1 MAVFFCVFVYSGM
14 PWYAFSFFVKPLE
27 AHFDWSRGE
36 IMVAF
41 TIAYLVI
48 AVASPVIG
56 RVIDHYGARWVIST
70 GALVAGLGFV
80 VLSVMKD
87 LWSFYVGYIIVGVG
101 IAALGIVPA
110 STIVSNWFEKKRGAA
125 IGIMSTGIGIGGLVI
140 APLTGGYLIPN
151 LGWNM
156 SYLVL
161 ALLTWV
167 LIIPL
172 TLLIVRMKPA
182 DMGLYPD
189 GTESPEVVIENDAS
203 PSAVPGL
210 TLKAA
215 LATPSFWLIAVSFL
229 LSMVSLNGFML
240 NQVPYLEDIGF
251 PVTIAASALGAVGIT
266 SAIAKLGFGWL
277 CDRVPA
283 KYAYSIGLGLQAAGI
298 IILMSIRPA
307 SPQAAIWLYAVI
319 MGLAMGS
326 WMPSMS
332 MLISTTFGLSS
343 YGAIFGM
350 ITLFQLVGTAAGPLV
365 AGYIYDV
372 MHTYYWAFFTF
383 LVLTAV
389 AIPAILAVRRT
400 ELS

>member
-1 MAVFFCVFVYSGM
+1 MG
-14 PWYAFSFFVKPLE
+14 
-27 AHFDWSRGE
+27 
-36 IMVAF
+36 AF

-56 RVIDHYGARWVIST
+56 RVIDRYGARWVISI

-87 LWSFYVGYIIVGVG
+87 LWSFYAGYIVVGVG
-101 IAALGIVPA
+101 TAALGIVPA
-110 STIVSNWFEKKRGAA
+110 STLVSNWFEKKRGAA

-151 LGWNM
+151 LGWSM
-156 SYLVL
+156 SYLTL
-161 ALLTWV
+161 ALLTCV

-182 DMGLYPD
+182 DMGLYSD
-189 GTESPEVVIENDAS
+189 DTESSEVVTVSDAS
-203 PSAVPGL
+203 PSTIPGL

-215 LATPSFWLIAVSFL
+215 LTTPSFWLIAVSFL

-251 PVTIAASALGAVGIT
+251 PVTIAASALGAIGIT

-283 KYAYSIGLGLQAAGI
+283 KYAYSIGLGLQSAGI

-307 SPQAAIWLYAVI
+307 SPQTAIWLYTVI

-350 ITLFQLVGTAAGPLV
+350 ITLFQLVGTAAGPFV
-365 AGYIYDV
+365 AGYMYDA

-383 LVLTAV
+383 LVLTVV
-389 AIPAILAVRRT
+389 AIPAILAVRRPK
-400 ELS
+400 SP